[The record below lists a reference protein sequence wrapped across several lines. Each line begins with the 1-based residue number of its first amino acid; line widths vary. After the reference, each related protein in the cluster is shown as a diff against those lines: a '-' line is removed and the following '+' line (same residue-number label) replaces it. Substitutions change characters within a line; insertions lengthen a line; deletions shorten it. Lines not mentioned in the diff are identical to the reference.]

1 MTEAA
6 LHSWLCWA
14 LIAVAAGTF
23 ALLLYV
29 DAPYGRHERRGW
41 GPTMPTRWMWV
52 VMESPASIGFAVW
65 FFVGQHRFEIV
76 PLVLLAIWQLHY
88 FDRAF
93 IYPLRIRATGKR
105 TPVLVAFFGAMFQL
119 LNSYLNAR
127 FISELGTYTLSWL
140 YDPRFVLGVGVFFG
154 GRAINRRSDA
164 ILIAL
169 RKRAD
174 GYQIPRGGLFE
185 WVSCPNYLGEI
196 IEWCGW
202 ALMTWSLSGAAFAI
216 YTVANLTPRALAN
229 HRWYRSEFPSY
240 PEHRQALIPFL
251 L

>member
-1 MTEAA
+1 MTEAV
-6 LHSWLCWA
+6 LHGWLCWA
-14 LIAVAAGTF
+14 LIALAAATF
-23 ALLLYV
+23 ALLLFV
-29 DAPYGRHERRGW
+29 DAPYGRHGRRGW

-52 VMESPASIGFAVW
+52 LMESPASLGFAVW
-65 FFVGQHRFEIV
+65 FFAGQHRFEIV

-93 IYPLRIRATGKR
+93 IYPLRIRAAGKR
-105 TPVLVAFFGAMFQL
+105 TPVIVAFFGAAFQL

-127 FISELGTYTLSWL
+127 FISELGTYTVSWL
-140 YDPRFVLGVGVFFG
+140 YDPRFVVGVGLFFL
-154 GRAINRRSDA
+154 GRQVNRQSDA
-164 ILIAL
+164 ILIDL

-202 ALMTWSLSGAAFAI
+202 ALMTWSLSGVAFAI

-229 HRWYRSEFPSY
+229 HRWYQAEFTSY
-240 PEHRQALIPFL
+240 PKRRRALIPFVL
-251 L
+251 